1 MCKEASEGGVPTVTQ
16 HAPSWGRPLSLLL
29 DLSGTSQSNCQ
40 SQTEPEGNP
49 KSLVEDAG
57 SSLRAADS
65 HGALHVHTLPHP
77 TSSWFSRAHILSRR
91 ASSPAD
97 KPQKQCS
104 QDHADA
110 SKNSHCCFTL
120 ERREGGKC
128 PAGQLWR
135 AREGSVL
142 CRACSSPVA
151 LRLGP
156 GQATPG
162 VRQAQSLPCLLC
174 TGRSPFL
181 FPPDSQPDQ
190 HASLRAVL

>member
-29 DLSGTSQSNCQ
+29 NLSGTSQSNCQ

-65 HGALHVHTLPHP
+65 HGAFHVHTLPHP

-97 KPQKQCS
+97 KPQKMV
-104 QDHADA
+104 
-110 SKNSHCCFTL
+110 SKA
-120 ERREGGKC
+120 EGQEEILYRKKGVC
-128 PAGQLWR
+128 LVG
-135 AREGSVL
+135 EVEFSYIVL
-142 CRACSSPVA
+142 IV
-151 LRLGP
+151 
-156 GQATPG
+156 
-162 VRQAQSLPCLLC
+162 
-174 TGRSPFL
+174 
-181 FPPDSQPDQ
+181 
-190 HASLRAVL
+190 